1 MNKTVEI
8 AKGKVLTGE
17 VISAKTPMTVIVA
30 VVSTHRHPLY
40 KKDVKKTKHFAVHNT
55 SLALAVGDKVTI
67 REIRPVTKTKHF
79 IVVEKVN

>member
-1 MNKTVEI
+1 MNKPVEI
-8 AKGKVLTGE
+8 TKGKVFSGE

-40 KKDVKKTKHFAVHNT
+40 KKAVKKTKHVAVHNT
-55 SLALAVGDKVTI
+55 SLALTVGDKVTI

-79 IVVEKVN
+79 IAVEKIL